1 MTNKNGGKKR
11 IMETNRFE
19 NHPNEQIQGSILTC
33 TSVTLDESFQTLNI
47 RRMPLEINSTCW
59 GFFISWFWPWD
70 QDSWGP
76 NLVWHYL
83 KAERLFSLCF
93 WKFLVQTDPNKT
105 KTIWLEQGC
114 DTYPFYPH
122 PFDTSTGAKSGKY
135 LCWKDIFNPF
145 CFVLGCAT
153 QLVEP

>member
-1 MTNKNGGKKR
+1 
-11 IMETNRFE
+11 
-19 NHPNEQIQGSILTC
+19 
-33 TSVTLDESFQTLNI
+33 
-47 RRMPLEINSTCW
+47 MPLEINSTCW

-105 KTIWLEQGC
+105 KTVWLEQGC
-114 DTYPFYPH
+114 ETYPFYPH
-122 PFDTSTGAKSGKY
+122 PFDISTGAKSGKY
-135 LCWKDIFNPF
+135 LCWKDIFNLF
-145 CFVLGCAT
+145 CFVLFCFGLRRTACGT
-153 QLVEP
+153 LVPQQGLNPCPQQWARRVLTIAPTGNSLFCFV